1 MNRSGKDVHDVKRLI
16 ALALSLLLMLT
27 CAAVAEEAAPAP
39 PMDADVYIDRLTE
52 LLRGI
57 SADYAGSWQPVR
69 DESGVYVLSD
79 GSGRDGVHFL
89 HLSLHDGRI
98 TAITVSY
105 PWYAENRNASVQ
117 QIGLWSMLAA
127 APISMQQNLNAD
139 DAIDFAGAQL
149 SPVMNGRIGEPH
161 TVCGMEATLSLTETT
176 VTVRYTFP
184 GMPEPRI
191 LPGDGTPEFDV
202 SAENYMR
209 EFDDMWR
216 ERYDQ
221 RLVWSA
227 STPEDDLERI
237 VCATLHS
244 PTLYMQG
251 DRLQSLVAFTPFD
264 PENSNA
270 ALLNLM
276 LRLSQAATPLLRL
289 QGKTEDEA
297 EAAYTQWMEAADV
310 RAGIV
315 CAMNGEAY
323 QVTFYGC
330 GMEIRLSES
339 GDALYAVITLPTQ
352 PAE

>member
-1 MNRSGKDVHDVKRLI
+1 MNLLRKDVHDVKRLL
-16 ALALSLLLMLT
+16 ALALSLLMALSCMAPAT
-27 CAAVAEEAAPAP
+27 AEEAAP
-39 PMDADVYIDRLTE
+39 PMDADAYIEQLTE
-52 LLRGI
+52 LLRGV
-57 SADYAGSWQPVR
+57 SKDYAGSWQPVR
-69 DESGVYVLSD
+69 DESGEYVLSD
-79 GSGRDGVHFL
+79 GSGRDSVRFL
-89 HLSLHDGRI
+89 RLSLHDGRI

-117 QIGLWSMLAA
+117 QIGLWSTLAA
-127 APISMQQNLNAD
+127 APIAMQQNLNAD
-139 DAIDFAGAQL
+139 EAIDFAGAQL
-149 SPVMNGRIGEPH
+149 SPVMNGRVGETH
-161 TVCGMEATLSLTETT
+161 TVCGMEATLSLTETA

-184 GMPEPRI
+184 GTPDPRI
-191 LPGDGTPEFDV
+191 LPGDGTPKFDV
-202 SAENYMR
+202 SAEDYMR

-227 STPEDDLERI
+227 PTPEGDLERI

-251 DRLQSLVAFTPFD
+251 DRLWSLVAFAPFD
-264 PENSNA
+264 PENPNA
-270 ALLNLM
+270 ALINLM
-276 LRLSQAATPLLRL
+276 QRQSQAAMPLLRL
-289 QGKTEDEA
+289 QGMTEDEA

-330 GMEIRLSES
+330 GTEIRLSES